1 MRAKV
6 AQESTLAASVAG
18 EDLRI
23 GEYVAV
29 LNEIHEFPSFFWGCD
44 ATTLSPHEVV
54 RLRCAARDAG
64 MPLRVEAVCLPFV
77 LLRTPTG
84 ECRTLD
90 VRMAQLVRLDE
101 GYAKLVR
108 KQLRRRQPRRATV
121 NAD

>member
-1 MRAKV
+1 MGAKI

-29 LNEIHEFPSFFWGCD
+29 LNEVHEFPSFFWDCD

-54 RLRCAARDAG
+54 RLRYTARDAG
-64 MPLRVEAVCLPFV
+64 TPLRVEAVCLPFV

-90 VRMAQLVRLDE
+90 VRLVQLVRLDE
-101 GYAKLVR
+101 RYAKLVR
-108 KQLRRRQPRRATV
+108 KELRRRQPGRAPV